1 MIFCHICYQR
11 IPLSKTREHV
21 RSHCLDN
28 CTREE
33 YLRVYRKVS
42 GVVTFK
48 GSFRPSKE
56 RLAEIAKKGSE
67 LLANATPEDLE
78 DWTEWD

>member
-1 MIFCHICYQR
+1 MFCHICLTN
-11 IPLSKTREHV
+11 IPLSKTKEHV

-56 RLAEIAKKGSE
+56 RLEDIAKKGSE

>member
-1 MIFCHICYQR
+1 MFCNICLTN

-21 RSHCLDN
+21 GSHCLDSSDK
-28 CTREE
+28 EDF
-33 YLRVYRKVS
+33 LRVYRKVT
-42 GVVTFK
+42 GVVTFA

-56 RLAEIAKKGSE
+56 ELEEIAKKGSD

-78 DWTEWD
+78 DWTEW